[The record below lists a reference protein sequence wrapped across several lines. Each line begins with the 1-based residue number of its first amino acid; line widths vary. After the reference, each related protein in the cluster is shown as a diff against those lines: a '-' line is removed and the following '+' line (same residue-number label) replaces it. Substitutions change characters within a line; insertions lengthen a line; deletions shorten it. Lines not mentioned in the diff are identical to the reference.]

1 MGGFLRLYVCTV
13 HICISVHVESL
24 TLHIGVNDMGVLHGT
39 GVPLKSKTKDYT
51 CIDLYTEMVWGD
63 DNVPSTLSGR
73 QEKAKARLVFLHY
86 ACMVKE
92 EEKQLLANRCADAG
106 LTGPVRVC
114 VRVCVRSMSVRS
126 TVVRCCADVARCC
139 APALV
144 SPMLSNHAEGPKKF
158 ELGKSASR
166 FSFTTT
172 KTNLSRS
179 CGLNCSFTTDSLYLP
194 TVSISILLSFV
205 TLHYSILTTGPTNQV
220 STRAEWRSLKIISIT
235 SSRPASYG
243 HTL

>member
-1 MGGFLRLYVCTV
+1 
-13 HICISVHVESL
+13 
-24 TLHIGVNDMGVLHGT
+24 MGVLHGT

-114 VRVCVRSMSVRS
+114 VRVCVRSMSVR
-126 TVVRCCADVARCC
+126 CAVCPLSFDVAPMSLVVAPLHFCRRCSQIMPK
-139 APALV
+139 ARRSFNWEHRRANFPLLQPIPIFLNLAASTSLLLQTPYN
-144 SPMLSNHAEGPKKF
+144 SPMFLSPF
-158 ELGKSASR
+158 P
-166 FSFTTT
+166 
-172 KTNLSRS
+172 SRS
-179 CGLNCSFTTDSLYLP
+179 
-194 TVSISILLSFV
+194 
-205 TLHYSILTTGPTNQV
+205 
-220 STRAEWRSLKIISIT
+220 
-235 SSRPASYG
+235 
-243 HTL
+243 